1 MGGVSTIIQSNN
13 ITRVARAN
21 YRAAVA
27 QTTNTNKLEVAKGN
41 FAEYMRTLNNKERV
55 NSASKEYN
63 FQMEQLS
70 EELRSKQ
77 GASLNTQAQLA
88 AARGALTAQA
98 GYVGVGGSSAD
109 LMDTMVRLQSEMDQ
123 ETQSNMLMLMSS
135 RGAKQTAQIM
145 STAYKGMDLSR
156 TFGTFDFAQHIAPKA
171 MNNRFLKLVG
181 VAAATYFGG
190 PQAGEAA
197 ANAAVAEWQGQNGD
211 FQGMGISMAKAGEGA
226 MAAWQQASQR
236 GGKSWAS
243 STFGYDDGTGPG
255 KKSGTGAKVTGTAGE
270 NYDTKTSGLGWF
282 GSGVG
287 SGASNMGGAW

>member
-1 MGGVSTIIQSNN
+1 MGGVSTIVHSNN
-13 ITRVARAN
+13 ITRIARAN

-27 QTTNTNKLEVAKGN
+27 QAKNTNKLEVAKGN
-41 FAEYMRTLNNKERV
+41 FAEFMRTLNNQERV
-55 NSASKEYN
+55 NNASKEYN

-70 EELRSKQ
+70 EELRVRQ
-77 GASLNTQAQLA
+77 GAGFNTDVQLA

-109 LMDTMVRLQSEMDQ
+109 LMDTMVRLQSEMDK
-123 ETQSNMLMLMSS
+123 ETQQNALNLMAS

-145 STAYKGMDLSR
+145 TTAYKSMDLTR
-156 TFGTFDFAQHIAPKA
+156 TFGQFDFSQHIAPKA

-181 VAAATYFGG
+181 VAAATFFGG

-197 ANAAVAEWQGQNGD
+197 ANAAVAEWQAQNGD
-211 FQGMGISMAKAGEGA
+211 YKAMGISMAKAGEGFA
-226 MAAWQQASQR
+226 AAWQGISQR

-243 STFGYDDGTGPG
+243 ATFGFNDGTGPQSNG
-255 KKSGTGAKVTGTAGE
+255 KNPTGAKITSKSGE
-270 NYDTKTSGLGWF
+270 NYDTQTSGLGWF

-287 SGASNMGGAW
+287 KAAGGAW

>member
-1 MGGVSTIIQSNN
+1 MGGVSTIVQSNN
-13 ITRVARAN
+13 ITRIARAN

-27 QTTNTNKLEVAKGN
+27 QTKNTNKFEVAKGN
-41 FAEYMRTLNNKERV
+41 LSEFMRSLNNRERV
-55 NSASKEYN
+55 NAASKEYN

-70 EELRSKQ
+70 EELRAKQ

-88 AARGALTAQA
+88 AARGAITAQA

-123 ETQSNMLMLMSS
+123 EMQNNALNLMAS

-145 STAYKGMDLSR
+145 VGAYKGMDIGR
-156 TFGTFDFAQHIAPKA
+156 TFGQFDFSQHIAPKA

-211 FQGMGISMAKAGEGA
+211 FQGMGVSMAKAGQGA
-226 MAAWQQASQR
+226 AAAWQQASQR

-243 STFGYDDGTGPG
+243 ATFGYNDGTGPSSPAAAG
-255 KKSGTGAKVTGTAGE
+255 SAGTGAKITKVGGE
-270 NYDTKTSGLGWF
+270 DNFNTKTKGLGWF
-282 GSGVG
+282 
-287 SGASNMGGAW
+287 